1 MNTPLG
7 TALADLV
14 RDVGSAG
21 GPPVDDLWTRGARRR
36 ARLRIA
42 SATAVAALVALL
54 TFVAWPS
61 LSAPPVPA
69 SPRPVQTKA
78 PDPYPSVLAHP
89 YFAPNVLSAH
99 RPMTAVVLDGTTAF
113 AIDSRG
119 EAWKVPSAGPNRRY
133 AALSPNGRWM
143 VDGLAVHDFVT
154 GTSRTVPHPGAPD
167 DSQLWAAWSPDSGHY
182 ARAYDPSST
191 IVVATPDGSEVE
203 VPAYTPLEQVTRGFA
218 LAGGW
223 LDDRTL
229 MVTYSSQTEPALD
242 VYTWTIGDSSWRA
255 IGRLTYPSEVNLEPQ
270 AMAVSP
276 DGRTL
281 AIGASLMNTAY
292 DSSVV
297 TWDLTG
303 VGETG
308 FAASGTVLP
317 LHSRYSVDGVTWRDG
332 VLLVTSSGR
341 TGPVGRPA
349 VVESTAGF
357 GGLTSWRADA
367 FTGSPHVNEAA
378 VWRARLVVWIT
389 IPLALLGVWLLWR
402 LGLWTARRLG
412 ILDGPLPLRFN
423 PAWWRR

>member
-1 MNTPLG
+1 MKTPLG
-7 TALADLV
+7 TALEDLV

-21 GPPVDDLWTRGARRR
+21 GPPVEQLWAQGARRR
-36 ARLRIA
+36 ARLRLG
-42 SATAVAALVALL
+42 SAAAVAALVGLL
-54 TFVAWPS
+54 AFVAWPA
-61 LSAPPVPA
+61 LSAPAVPA
-69 SPRPVQTKA
+69 SPRPVQTQA
-78 PDPYPSVLAHP
+78 PDTYPSVLAHP
-89 YFAPNVLSAH
+89 YFAPDVAKAH
-99 RPMTAVVLDGTTAF
+99 RPMTAVVLDASTAF

-119 EAWKVPSAGPNRRY
+119 EAWKVPGAGPTRAY

-143 VDGLAVHDFVT
+143 VDGLSVYDFVT
-154 GTSRTVPHPGAPD
+154 GSSRTAPQPGAPD
-167 DSQLWAAWSPDSGHY
+167 DHQLWAAWSPDSGHY
-182 ARAYDPSST
+182 VRAYDPSAT
-191 IVVATPDGSEVE
+191 IVVATPDGSQVP

-229 MVTYSSQTEPALD
+229 MVTYSSQTEPSLD

-255 IGRLTYPSEVNLEPQ
+255 VGRLTYPAEVNLEPR

-281 AIGASLMNTAY
+281 AIGASLMNADY

-303 VGETG
+303 VGGTG

-317 LHSRYSVDGVTWRDG
+317 LHSRYAVDGVTWRDG
-332 VLLVTSSGR
+332 DLFVTSSGR
-341 TGPVGRPA
+341 TGRVGGPA

-357 GGLTSWRADA
+357 AGLTSWRADA
-367 FTGSPHVNEAA
+367 FTGTPYVNEAA

-389 IPLALLGVWLLWR
+389 IPSALFGVWLLWR
-402 LGLWTARRLG
+402 LALWTARRLG
-412 ILDGPLPLRFN
+412 IIDGPMPLRFD
-423 PAWWRR
+423 PMWWRR